1 MDNKFSEFLKNNLGF
16 VVGVIIGILVVLF
29 RLTDFIINIVIV
41 ISFGF
46 LCEYIQK
53 NKPKVKTKL
62 KNLID
67 KF

>member
-1 MDNKFSEFLKNNLGF
+1 MNKFSEFLSNNLGF
-16 VVGVIIGILVVLF
+16 VVGVVIGLLAIVF
-29 RLTDFIINIVIV
+29 KITDFIINLIIVLA
-41 ISFGF
+41 FGF

-53 NKPKVKTKL
+53 NKAKVKTTL

>member
-1 MDNKFSEFLKNNLGF
+1 MNKFSEFFKNNFGF
-16 VVGVIIGILVVLF
+16 VVGVIIGILAIVF
-29 RLTDFIINIVIV
+29 KITDFIINLIIVLA
-41 ISFGF
+41 FGF

-53 NKPKVKTKL
+53 NKTKVKDTL

>member
-1 MDNKFSEFLKNNLGF
+1 MENKFAEFFKNNLGF
-16 VVGVIIGILVVLF
+16 VVGVIIGILVILF
-29 RLTDFIINIVIV
+29 KLTDFIINIIIV
-41 ISFGF
+41 LAFGF
-46 LCEYIQK
+46 LCEYVQK

>member
-1 MDNKFSEFLKNNLGF
+1 MNKFTGFLNNNFGF
-16 VVGVIIGILVVLF
+16 VVGVIIGVVAILLN
-29 RLTDFIINIVIV
+29 LTNFIINLIIVLA
-41 ISFGF
+41 FGF

-53 NKPKVKTKL
+53 NKSRVKDTL

>member
-1 MDNKFSEFLKNNLGF
+1 MNKISEVFKNNFGF
-16 VVGVIIGILVVLF
+16 VVGVVLGILAIIF
-29 RLTDFIINIVIV
+29 KITDFIINLIIVLA
-41 ISFGF
+41 FGF

-53 NKPKVKTKL
+53 NKSKVKTTL